1 VKTRSD
7 WAIHTTPN
15 RREDAMAGSNHDETM
30 KRQIILREIDELL
43 GLGGS
48 THRIDQSLQLG
59 NEFSDVALQQ

>member
-1 VKTRSD
+1 
-7 WAIHTTPN
+7 
-15 RREDAMAGSNHDETM
+15 MAGSNHDETM